1 MFTLNTDTLTTRPE
15 VNAAV
20 ATVANIVITLQL
32 DVDQLEQMF
41 DDSVL
46 AMIAKDDDTHLGVYA
61 LGLMEGHVQRICD
74 DRCDQVAKTISSKG
88 AGFDRGPLS
97 VKVGHRDLGHVA
109 GAIQST
115 LFATREVKFGWAW
128 KGTKGSVLFIDWQKA
143 LEKYL

>member
-32 DVDQLEQMF
+32 DVDQLKQMF

-46 AMIAKDDDTHLGVYA
+46 AYIDQNSDTHLGVYA

-74 DRCDQVAKTISSKG
+74 DRCEQVAKTISSKG

-97 VKVGHRDLGHVA
+97 VKVGHRDLGHVG
-109 GAIQST
+109 GAMQSG
-115 LFATREVKFGWAW
+115 LMASREVNFAWAW
-128 KGTKGSVLFIDWQKA
+128 KGTKGSVLFIDWHKY